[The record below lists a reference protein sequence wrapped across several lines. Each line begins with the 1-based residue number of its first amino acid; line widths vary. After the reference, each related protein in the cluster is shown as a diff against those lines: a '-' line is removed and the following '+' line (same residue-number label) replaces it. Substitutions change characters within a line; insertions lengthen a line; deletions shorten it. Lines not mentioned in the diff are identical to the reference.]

1 MTPPVTLALIR
12 FANPAPGSKN
22 PEPAVD
28 VPVMTTLV
36 ELDPSGTL
44 ELADDGVAGG
54 GANSFITSTPYLSE
68 SSQNS
73 WTVHIVMS
81 SFGSTLVKE

>member
-1 MTPPVTLALIR
+1 VTLAVIR
-12 FANPAPGSKN
+12 FGNPVPGSKN
-22 PEPAVD
+22 PEPDVD
-28 VPVMTTLV
+28 VPVMVTFV

-44 ELADDGVAGG
+44 ELADDGCAGG
-54 GANSFITSTPYLSE
+54 GATSLITSTPYVSGP
-68 SSQNS
+68 SPNS